1 MKRLMLLIAAAALVL
16 AAALPTTASA
26 GHTPRPPLP
35 PEAKL
40 VPLVQTVKD
49 GTARVA
55 AAYTCPEGVHLWV
68 SAKQSADGKK
78 DPRLEGEG
86 SSALAAAWLQSHPAP
101 STFRCDGRWHVGVF
115 KIDTAEQGF
124 GKLRRGVAWVQFC
137 LIGETTFIS
146 ESRWAL
152 VR

>member
-1 MKRLMLLIAAAALVL
+1 MKRFMLLIAAAALVL
-16 AAALPTTASA
+16 AAALPTAA
-26 GHTPRPPLP
+26 GAKPKPLP
-35 PEAKL
+35 PQAKI
-40 VPLVQTVKD
+40 VPVVKTLKD
-49 GTARVA
+49 GTARVV

-68 SAKQSADGKK
+68 SAKQAADGRK
-78 DPRLEGEG
+78 DPRLGGEG
-86 SSALAAAWLQSHPAP
+86 SSALAAAWLQSHPDP
-101 STFRCDGRWHVGVF
+101 STFRCDGRWHVGVY

-146 ESRWAL
+146 ESRWVL

>member
-1 MKRLMLLIAAAALVL
+1 MKRIMLLIAAAALVL
-16 AAALPTTASA
+16 AAALPTTAGA
-26 GHTPRPPLP
+26 KPKPLP
-35 PEAKL
+35 PQAKI
-40 VPLVQTVKD
+40 VPVVKTLKD

-68 SAKQSADGKK
+68 SAKQAADGRK

-86 SSALAAAWLQSHPAP
+86 SSALAAAWLQSHPDP
-101 STFRCDGRWHVGVF
+101 STFRCDGRWHVGVY

-146 ESRWAL
+146 ESRWVL